1 MRLIDADDFIARTRE
16 LYNQAGWGFRDIHYS
31 QSDVEFNLSMMPT
44 IGEWVPIKLR
54 PMTEEEKEA
63 WAEYGDFNEI
73 FDCPMPADGQLI
85 WVTSKCGNLWQD
97 TCEDDGGLLSLE
109 GNSDWDD
116 IVAWM
121 PLPEPYTEKK

>member
-1 MRLIDADDFIARTRE
+1 MRLID
-16 LYNQAGWGFRDIHYS
+16 
-31 QSDVEFNLSMMPT
+31 V
-44 IGEWVPIKLR
+44 GEWVPIKLR

-63 WAEYGDFNEI
+63 WAEYGDYFDEI

-109 GNSDWDD
+109 ENGDWYD

-121 PLPEPYTEKK
+121 PVYKPEPYKEESK

>member
-1 MRLIDADDFIARTRE
+1 MRRLIDLGDIEDF
-16 LYNQAGWGFRDIHYS
+16 
-31 QSDVEFNLSMMPT
+31 PT
-44 IGEWVPIKLR
+44 VGEWIPIKLR

-63 WAEYGDFNEI
+63 WAEYGDFDEI

-109 GNSDWDD
+109 ENGDWDD

-121 PLPEPYTEKK
+121 PVYKPEPYKEESK